1 MTTVERVARSD
12 AWRRMFVQA
21 NGRRCHYCNR
31 RASLDLG
38 PDDRPWHIDH
48 KTPLARGG
56 EDVEDN
62 LVLACKR
69 CNLAKGVQPYER
81 FREFGRAAFWVPD
94 DWRASEADLDSL
106 MDWYQLAP
114 GGGEDVGRWRVDRL
128 NYRIWRIDENDEEP
142 EGLTVLTAK
151 PKYDMKH
158 ETAQANAAVYLIS
171 EMHRL
176 LPAMV
181 AEIRMLRAELAAK
194 EGELDAAAHLT

>member
-12 AWRRMFVQA
+12 GWRRMFIQD

-31 RASLDLG
+31 RSSLDLG

-48 KTPLARGG
+48 KAALSRGG

-62 LVLACKR
+62 LALSCKR

-81 FREFGRAAFWVPD
+81 FRDFARAAFWEPD

-106 MDWYQLAP
+106 MHWYQLAP
-114 GGGEDVGRWRVDRL
+114 GGDGEIGRWRVDRCA
-128 NYRIWRIDENDEEP
+128 YRIWRIDENDEQP

-151 PKYDMKH
+151 PEWDHKH
-158 ETAQANAAVYLIS
+158 YTAQANAAVYLVS

-176 LPAMV
+176 MPAMV
-181 AEIRMLRAELAAK
+181 AEIRMLRAELEAAQTVAP
-194 EGELDAAAHLT
+194 E